1 MSGYNWSP
9 LHLETHQKRSLKQK
23 KIQSSGPDFHRLV
36 RAAATSIAT
45 APLLRSSTLLQLL
58 YKAAPPLVLLDI
70 KSFPLAVDLII
81 QFQLGA

>member
-45 APLLRSSTLLQLL
+45 APLVKFILQLSHF
-58 YKAAPPLVLLDI
+58 DTNF
-70 KSFPLAVDLII
+70 S
-81 QFQLGA
+81 

>member
-1 MSGYNWSP
+1 MSDIG
-9 LHLETHQKRSLKQK
+9 
-23 KIQSSGPDFHRLV
+23 KIRPFRPDFYRLV
-36 RAAATSIAT
+36 RVAATSIAT

-70 KSFPLAVDLII
+70 KSFPLAVDLIV